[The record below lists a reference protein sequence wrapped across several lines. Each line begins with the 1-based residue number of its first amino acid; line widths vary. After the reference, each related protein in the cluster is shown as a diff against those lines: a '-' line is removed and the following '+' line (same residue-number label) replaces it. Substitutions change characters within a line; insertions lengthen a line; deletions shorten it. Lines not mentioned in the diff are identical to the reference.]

1 MRVAELRNQLHDYI
15 NFADEQFLNIVYSMV
30 KDHKKSNNMVVV
42 GYHPDGTPITKLE
55 LLKDIK
61 EAEEQIEKGKCLS
74 IEELEREAKDW

>member
-15 NFADEQFLNIVYSMV
+15 NFADEQFLNMVYSMV
-30 KDHKKSNNMVVV
+30 KDYKKSSNIVV
-42 GYHPDGTPITKLE
+42 GYHPNGTPITKLE
-55 LLKDIK
+55 LLNDVK

>member
-55 LLKDIK
+55 LLNDNVVNCKQHPSVRK
-61 EAEEQIEKGKCLS
+61 QPS
-74 IEELEREAKDW
+74 H